1 MCDLVYYSVRTLRV
15 GCLTGQPYLQVKR
28 RTARIALYS
37 RRSVRG
43 CLTPL
48 LQAARVHP
56 FETTAAL
63 ARCEERLVLLR
74 GGAATNSALVFFNGL
89 CLGLRLRHL
98 VYEVAYWLT
107 AHARSSLP
115 EGYVPREP
123 QVDQAVCVIL
133 TCFLLFCF
141 LIAKQLSPYW
151 SGNNPHPCGL
161 LHKYRVSEHI
171 HYFTNTLEVLQ
182 QCNIFKFMA

>member
-1 MCDLVYYSVRTLRV
+1 MCDLVYHSVRTLRV
-15 GCLTGQPYLQVKR
+15 GCLTGQPYLQVER

-98 VYEVAYWLT
+98 VFGGRVSANCSRSARVTLGFYNIEDFAKRDPVPQNCSHGDSSMVDT
-107 AHARSSLP
+107 A
-115 EGYVPREP
+115 YVPGSR
-123 QVDQAVCVIL
+123 
-133 TCFLLFCF
+133 
-141 LIAKQLSPYW
+141 
-151 SGNNPHPCGL
+151 
-161 LHKYRVSEHI
+161 YR
-171 HYFTNTLEVLQ
+171 L
-182 QCNIFKFMA
+182 